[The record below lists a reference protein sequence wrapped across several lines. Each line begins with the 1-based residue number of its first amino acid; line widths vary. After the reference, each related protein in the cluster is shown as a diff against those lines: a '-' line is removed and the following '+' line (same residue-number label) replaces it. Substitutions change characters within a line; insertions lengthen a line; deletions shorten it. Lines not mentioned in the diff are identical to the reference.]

1 MYSISKNWDAK
12 TYLTIMLRQQ
22 FILFYRFGHTYI
34 PRNQLIEFDRII
46 TNEVRKKLVAQFSI
60 TTPFEYE
67 EEYVILHLEQSI
79 TNEDRLLCFNIEDV
93 VSIYPMSLQ
102 AKVSIENKTDKRIR
116 IEEPLFEDNL
126 PEIESH
132 IQRQEIV
139 KAIDAVWKICNIEED
154 PEKYISEI
162 GIDKI
167 WRGLQF
173 RKAGTKSFE
182 IGEASFWEILVSY
195 DRYEYFPGTT
205 LGYFFD
211 VGLVFANSMGFKTF
225 EGSMLFSFLENIK
238 ISKPNMKFLDII
250 KQLESEET
258 VQSYISKTSSNGVS
272 QYFIAPLYLLLRD
285 ELRTSDDLNQTSLL
299 RHLKFYKGFGENFKY
314 SLVLLGGFFGF
325 KKFYDVYYDKLSL
338 RIFKTS
344 KSSDTIIK
352 SHKPKRKR
360 MNGDPEDSK
369 SEEACKKF
377 GDREK
382 LLESDL
388 QHYIYK
394 IIDNL
399 LSKKFEVKL
408 NEIVTE
414 FNKSTG
420 IKLTNIKLKEIVES
434 NGQFECFKRGRF
446 EFLKSSDGR
455 LFS

>member
-34 PRNQLIEFDRII
+34 PRNQLIEFERII

-205 LGYFFD
+205 PWIFF
-211 VGLVFANSMGFKTF
+211 
-225 EGSMLFSFLENIK
+225 
-238 ISKPNMKFLDII
+238 
-250 KQLESEET
+250 
-258 VQSYISKTSSNGVS
+258 
-272 QYFIAPLYLLLRD
+272 R
-285 ELRTSDDLNQTSLL
+285 
-299 RHLKFYKGFGENFKY
+299 
-314 SLVLLGGFFGF
+314 
-325 KKFYDVYYDKLSL
+325 
-338 RIFKTS
+338 
-344 KSSDTIIK
+344 
-352 SHKPKRKR
+352 
-360 MNGDPEDSK
+360 
-369 SEEACKKF
+369 C
-377 GDREK
+377 
-382 LLESDL
+382 
-388 QHYIYK
+388 
-394 IIDNL
+394 
-399 LSKKFEVKL
+399 
-408 NEIVTE
+408 
-414 FNKSTG
+414 G
-420 IKLTNIKLKEIVES
+420 IGI
-434 NGQFECFKRGRF
+434 C
-446 EFLKSSDGR
+446 
-455 LFS
+455 